1 GLSAFTV
8 LMVWHVRSITRARAP
23 GLRAIESL
31 FTALPLFLLVFATV
45 YFILGQSAVTSFSE
59 PLTRTDALYFTVTV
73 FSTVGF
79 GDITPTTGATRV
91 VVMIQMFGGLLVLGA
106 GLRLLLGAAQLGQK
120 RRSAERQRGGGA
132 DLRPRRHRHPRPVMR
147 HRPKGPPLPN
157 CLAENVASVHR
168 VRQPPGGSSEGC
180 RGVIRAVHPTHDV
193 PGRPRPCHPAHS
205 GAQPTGQLRRWID
218 PLFELHN
225 LTTDP
230 EQRHNRVGDAPTR

>member
-1 GLSAFTV
+1 VVDAEEVAYKDLTPKERRRLLARALIRALLSATLLVVVYYWLPLDRDLDWVAGVVLVLGLSAFTV

-45 YFILGQSAVTSFSE
+45 YFIMGQAAVTSFSE

-120 RRSAERQRGGGA
+120 RRSAEKQGGGS
-132 DLRPRRHRHPRPVMR
+132 
-147 HRPKGPPLPN
+147 
-157 CLAENVASVHR
+157 AEHAPSAA
-168 VRQPPGGSSEGC
+168 PS
-180 RGVIRAVHPTHDV
+180 
-193 PGRPRPCHPAHS
+193 PA
-205 GAQPTGQLRRWID
+205 P
-218 PLFELHN
+218 
-225 LTTDP
+225 
-230 EQRHNRVGDAPTR
+230 GDAAPAEGSATA